1 MGLLSTEKLGW
12 GQFRVFSYD
21 SQIVL
26 IKNIDSFY
34 LNN

>member
-1 MGLLSTEKLGW
+1 LLSTVNLRWWK
-12 GQFRVFSYD
+12 FRVFSYD